1 MKPSSPIARG
11 YSPSPISIALRPG
24 QVLTVIATDESGSI
38 PEGAA
43 VPGNLPVAMAG
54 RASDT
59 PRKTPD
65 TPRKTPDTP
74 RKTPD
79 TPRKTPDRGFW

>member
-1 MKPSSPIARG
+1 MKPNSPIPRG

-24 QVLTVIATDESGSI
+24 QVLTVIATDETGSV

-43 VPGNLPVAMAG
+43 VPSHVPVLAPG
-54 RASDT
+54 RQG
-59 PRKTPD
+59 D

-79 TPRKTPDRGFW
+79 TPRKTPDRGFR